1 MSTNE
6 GRYNQIIIMTEILKC
21 DIKKS
26 RFLFVFN
33 FTIVLIVPIT
43 SSNWL
48 AYASTNNPYQ
58 SGYYHGCDDAEI
70 PNSSDR
76 YINQPEKGS
85 AFHTD
90 EFMRGYIDGFDACSG
105 TNDSSSSSVSS
116 SSSES
121 ESESGF
127 FTERGFVVQPQS
139 DRPAVNQDFNPDR
152 SCMFDA
158 FQLKCIPG
166 ADQECP
172 EGFGNNDD
180 STCFFFHKQGCPEGY
195 HSTDNDETG
204 QCYSNKGG
212 CNAYVT
218 INGTRHDYVL
228 LTDRSG
234 KGDICA
240 DPRYLP
246 D

>member
-1 MSTNE
+1 MSRGWN
-6 GRYNQIIIMTEILKC
+6 ILNTPNNKTF
-21 DIKKS
+21 
-26 RFLFVFN
+26 RFMLGGIFLLS
-33 FTIVLIVPIT
+33 TIGVIQF
-43 SSNWL
+43 SSS
-48 AYASTNNPYQ
+48 AYASSDAYD
-58 SGYYHGCDDAEI
+58 SGYDYGCDDADI
-70 PNSSDR
+70 SDPGDR
-76 YINQPEKGS
+76 YISQPEKGP
-85 AFHTD
+85 AFHTGT
-90 EFMRGYIDGFDACSG
+90 FMRGYNNGFDACSG

-127 FTERGFVVQPQS
+127 FTERGFVVQSQS

-180 STCFFFHKQGCPEGY
+180 STCFFIHKQGCPEGY

-204 QCYSNKGG
+204 QCYSNKEG
-212 CNAYVT
+212 CNAYAT
-218 INGTRHDYVL
+218 INGTRNDYVL
-228 LTDRSG
+228 LTDRPG